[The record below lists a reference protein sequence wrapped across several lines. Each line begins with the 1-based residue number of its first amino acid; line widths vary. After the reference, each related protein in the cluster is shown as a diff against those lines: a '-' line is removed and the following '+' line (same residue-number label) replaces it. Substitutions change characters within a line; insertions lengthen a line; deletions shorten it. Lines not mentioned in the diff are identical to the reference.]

1 MGVNVMILE
10 VVLCTLGYIVFA
22 IIIYFI
28 SKKCRK
34 KDQVITADD
43 GKPIIAQ
50 LVAPMI
56 N

>member
-1 MGVNVMILE
+1 MILE
-10 VVLCTLGYIVFA
+10 VVLCTLGYFVFA
-22 IIIYFI
+22 IIIYIMF
-28 SKKCRK
+28 KKCRK
-34 KDQVITADD
+34 QEQVITADD